1 MFFLKVFCFLFYGF
15 YLNCFKN
22 VFFFKCRCRLLIDIR
37 VVICIN
43 VVVKK
48 IVYRF
53 EELREYMLKVFIFDG
68 NLDILSFVIIRK
80 CFNKMVLNYSN

>member
-1 MFFLKVFCFLFYGF
+1 M
-15 YLNCFKN
+15 
-22 VFFFKCRCRLLIDIR
+22 
-37 VVICIN
+37 VICIN

-53 EELREYMLKVFIFDG
+53 EELREYMLNVFIFDG

>member
-1 MFFLKVFCFLFYGF
+1 M
-15 YLNCFKN
+15 
-22 VFFFKCRCRLLIDIR
+22 
-37 VVICIN
+37 VICIN

-53 EELREYMLKVFIFDG
+53 EVLREYMLKVFIFDG
-68 NLDILSFVIIRK
+68 NLDILSFVIRK